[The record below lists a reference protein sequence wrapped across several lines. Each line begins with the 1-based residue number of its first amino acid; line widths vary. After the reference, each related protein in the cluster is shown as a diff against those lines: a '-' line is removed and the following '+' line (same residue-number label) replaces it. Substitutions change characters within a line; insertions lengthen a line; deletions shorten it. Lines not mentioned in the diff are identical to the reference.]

1 MAHRLAAGLAEA
13 GLIVESGLARGI
25 DAAAHAAS
33 LPQGTIGVH
42 AGGIDVVYPAEN
54 TELAKSILQKDARIS
69 EQPIGFHPTAR
80 FFPKRNRLIFG
91 LCQAVVI
98 VEAAA
103 KSGTFITARQALE
116 QGRKVLAVPGHPM
129 DARAAGCNVLIRDGA
144 CLVRSVDDILP
155 AFYPATHQPPPQ
167 TSMADQIRPQA
178 IQATLPL
185 PPSTTHAYQIRRK
198 DLVQTLHNQ
207 ILNRL
212 SAAPLAED
220 QLIRDLKICRPCST
234 GHHSTGA
241 FWPSGASIRRAF
253 DAYPQPLNL
262 FFCSTS
268 IDKLLLPPL
277 FDARIFLYSQGVP
290 MAVVVVESPAKA
302 KTINK
307 YLGPGFTVLASY
319 GHVRDL
325 PPKDGSVDPENEFEM
340 LWEVGAASKK
350 HVKAIADALKD
361 DNELILA
368 TDPDREGE
376 AISWHLQETLTK
388 RRAIKKDTP
397 VSRVVFNAITK
408 TAVTEAM
415 KNPRQVDMEL
425 VEAYLARRALDYL
438 VGFKLSP
445 VLWRRL
451 PGAKSAGRVQSVCL
465 RLIVDREMEIE
476 AFNPREYWTVGASLC
491 TPRGQQFD
499 ARLTSLGGKR
509 LDKFDLANET
519 EAELAVQAVMS
530 RDLTV
535 QSVEAKPAN
544 RNPSAPFMTST
555 LQQEASR
562 KYGMGARQ
570 TMSAAQRLY
579 EAGLITYMRTDGI
592 DMAPEA
598 VQAARAVIDKRYG
611 AQYVPEQPRLYK
623 NKAKN
628 AQEAHEC
635 IRPTEMGQAPDSL
648 SISDSDQKK
657 LYDLIWKRTIASQM
671 SAARLERT
679 TVEIGASDGQVGL
692 RATGQVMLFD
702 GFMRV
707 YEEGQDD
714 TVVDEDDKRLPQI
727 SAEDPLDKKSVTP
740 EQHHTQPPPRY
751 TEASLV
757 KRMEELGIGRPS
769 TYASV
774 ITTIQDRDYVRKEKN
789 RLIPEDKGR
798 LVTVFLSSFF
808 RQYVGYE
815 FTANLENELDDVSA
829 GDRQYRTVLSRFWKD
844 FKVAIDEAMDQSIT
858 EVLEKINDVLEPHLF
873 PVEEPGVNPRICK
886 SCGNGRLSM
895 RTARSGGAFIGC
907 SNYPECRF
915 TRPFG
920 PPGTESSAIGPD
932 GKLLGHD
939 GADPISL
946 RDGRYGPY
954 VQRGTVTEEIPKPP
968 RMSIPK
974 SWSLDDLTFE
984 KAVQLLSLPREIGP
998 HPEDGVMIESSIG
1011 RFGPYVK
1018 HGTVYANIGDI
1029 DEVWSVGMNRA
1040 VEELAKKAA
1049 RSGRGAAAKPLH
1061 ELGEHPSEGGPVNV
1075 MDGRYGPYVK
1085 WGKVNATIPKEIEPA
1100 QVTIKMA
1107 VDLIA
1112 QKAPAKKKKAPAKKK
1127 TAAKKPAAKKTAT
1140 KKPAAPKKAPSKKD

>member
-1 MAHRLAAGLAEA
+1 
-13 GLIVESGLARGI
+13 
-25 DAAAHAAS
+25 
-33 LPQGTIGVH
+33 
-42 AGGIDVVYPAEN
+42 
-54 TELAKSILQKDARIS
+54 
-69 EQPIGFHPTAR
+69 
-80 FFPKRNRLIFG
+80 
-91 LCQAVVI
+91 
-98 VEAAA
+98 
-103 KSGTFITARQALE
+103 
-116 QGRKVLAVPGHPM
+116 
-129 DARAAGCNVLIRDGA
+129 
-144 CLVRSVDDILP
+144 
-155 AFYPATHQPPPQ
+155 
-167 TSMADQIRPQA
+167 
-178 IQATLPL
+178 
-185 PPSTTHAYQIRRK
+185 
-198 DLVQTLHNQ
+198 
-207 ILNRL
+207 
-212 SAAPLAED
+212 
-220 QLIRDLKICRPCST
+220 
-234 GHHSTGA
+234 
-241 FWPSGASIRRAF
+241 
-253 DAYPQPLNL
+253 
-262 FFCSTS
+262 
-268 IDKLLLPPL
+268 
-277 FDARIFLYSQGVP
+277 

-325 PPKDGSVDPENEFEM
+325 PPKDGSVDPDNEFDM

-415 KNPRQVDMEL
+415 KSPRQVDMEL

-451 PGAKSAGRVQSVCL
+451 PGAKSAGRVQSVTL
-465 RLIVDREMEIE
+465 RLIVEREMEIE
-476 AFNPREYWTVGASLC
+476 VFKAREYWSVAASLS
-491 TPRGQQFD
+491 TPRGQIFD
-499 ARLTSLGGKR
+499 ARLTTLGGKR
-509 LDKFDLANET
+509 LDKFDISNST
-519 EAELAVQAVMS
+519 EAELAVQAVTS
-530 RDLTV
+530 RDLKVAT
-535 QSVEAKPAN
+535 VEAKPAS

-562 KYGMGARQ
+562 KFGMGARQ
-570 TMSAAQRLY
+570 TMSTAQRLY
-579 EAGLITYMRTDGI
+579 EAGFITYMRTDGI

-598 VQAARAVIDKRYG
+598 VHAVRDVIADRYG
-611 AQYVPEQPRLYK
+611 KQYVPKSPRMYK

-635 IRPTEMGQAPDSL
+635 IRPTELDQAPEHIN
-648 SISDSDQKK
+648 ISEPDQKK

-671 SAARLERT
+671 EAARMERT
-679 TVEIGASDGQVGL
+679 TVEIESADGQIGL
-692 RATGQVMLFD
+692 RANGQVVLFD

-707 YEEGQDD
+707 YEEGRDD
-714 TVVDEDDKRLPQI
+714 TVVDDDDKRLPQI
-727 SAEDPLDKKSVTP
+727 TANDELSKKSVIQ
-740 EQHHTQPPPRY
+740 EQHFTQPPPRY

-774 ITTIQDRDYVRKEKN
+774 VTTIQDRDYVRKEKN

-798 LVTVFLSSFF
+798 LVTVFLTSFF
-808 RQYVGYE
+808 RRYVEYE
-815 FTANLENELDDVSA
+815 FTANLETQLDDVSA
-829 GDRQYRTVLSRFWKD
+829 GERKYRNVLSGFWKD
-844 FKVAIDEAMDQSIT
+844 FKISIDEAMDQSIT
-858 EVLEKINDVLEPHLF
+858 EVLEKINEVLEPHLF
-873 PVEEPGVNPRICK
+873 PIEEAGINPRECK
-886 SCGNGRLSM
+886 NCGNGRLSM

-907 SNYPECRF
+907 SNYPDCRF

-939 GADPISL
+939 GEDPISL

-954 VQRGTVTEEIPKPP
+954 VQRGNLTEENPKPQ

-974 SWSLDDLTFE
+974 TWAIDELTFE

-998 HPEDGVMIESSIG
+998 HPEDGVLIESSIG

-1018 HGTVYANIGDI
+1018 HGTMYANITDI
-1029 DEVWSVGMNRA
+1029 DEVWTIGMNRA

-1049 RSGRGAAAKPLH
+1049 RGGRGAAATPLL

-1075 MDGRYGPYVK
+1075 MSGKYGPYVK
-1085 WGKVNATIPKEIEPA
+1085 WGKVNATIPKEVEPEK
-1100 QVTIKMA
+1100 VTMDLA
-1107 VDLIA
+1107 VALITE
-1112 QKAPAKKKKAPAKKK
+1112 KAPSKKKSTTKKKA
-1127 TAAKKPAAKKTAT
+1127 AAKKPATKKSTAKK
-1140 KKPAAPKKAPSKKD
+1140 KDKPKA